1 VKWPFVS
8 RAAYDLLT
16 VDVTELK
23 AERRILLDRLAMLG
37 LGGPLYAAPLAT
49 GATEDETDKS
59 LSTEPSTEE
68 DVLDEL
74 LRLRRRPAKLAEALT
89 RSLRR
94 KQEKRPA
101 SSRIAWIAE
110 GDPVNAALDRAE
122 ELGRKTASSY

>member
-1 VKWPFVS
+1 MKWPFVS
-8 RAAYDLLT
+8 RAAYELLAA
-16 VDVTELK
+16 DVAELK

-37 LGGPLYAAPLAT
+37 LGGPLYAEPLAT
-49 GATEDETDKS
+49 SATEDETDTS
-59 LSTEPSTEE
+59 LSGEASTEE
-68 DVLDEL
+68 DVLNEL

-94 KQEKRPA
+94 TQETRPA

-110 GDPVNAALDRAE
+110 GDPVDAALDRAE